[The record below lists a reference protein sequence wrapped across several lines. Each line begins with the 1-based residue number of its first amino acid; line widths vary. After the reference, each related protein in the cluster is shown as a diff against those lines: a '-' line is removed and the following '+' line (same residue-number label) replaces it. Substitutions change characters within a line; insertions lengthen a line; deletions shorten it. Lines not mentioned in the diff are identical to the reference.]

1 LQRKVEALS
10 AQLEKASRECEQLRK
25 ELASK
30 EEELRLVRKAQ
41 QQIRG
46 VEGQLERQK
55 VVFEKE
61 REVARELQRSL
72 MPVWLSEFEGVE
84 FVLESKPGT
93 RLAGDFYDLIR
104 ISDSTIAFII
114 ADVSGYGLP
123 AAVIMAT
130 ARMAFRTF
138 SGRAVSPRKILEKA
152 NEALLQST
160 LAGHYLT
167 AFLGVL
173 DTEMLTLQY
182 ANASHCCPYLVRGK
196 EISALDTEG
205 LLVGMFDDPQYEEK
219 CIQLEQD
226 DKLFLFTDGLVREL
240 QKQRPEKGEQ
250 CVFRYLQEHLHSD
263 IKEFIKKLSQEILT
277 EPTDDVVLMGL
288 QILSKKAREKTIFI
302 PSIPGEIVRVED
314 VILPALSAKGY
325 GERALFAVR
334 LALEEAIINAIK
346 HGNELDPT
354 KKVRLDF
361 LVEDDKVA
369 LTVTDEGKGFNPDQV
384 PDPWSDEGLAA
395 ESGRGLALMR
405 AYMDDVRYNE
415 KGNVVTMTKYA
426 PWVQKSTES

>member
-10 AQLEKASRECEQLRK
+10 AELEKANRECEQLRK

-30 EEELRLVRKAQ
+30 EEELRFIRKAQ
-41 QQIRG
+41 QEIKG
-46 VEGQLERQK
+46 IEGQLERQK
-55 VVFEKE
+55 VLLEKE

-84 FVLESKPGT
+84 FVLESKPGN

-138 SGRAVSPRKILEKA
+138 SGRVVSPRKILEKA

-167 AFLGVL
+167 AFLGIL

-196 EISALDTEG
+196 EISTLDTEG
-205 LLVGMFDDPQYEEK
+205 LLVGMFEDPQYEEK

-240 QKQRPEKGEQ
+240 QKQRPGNGEQ
-250 CVFRYLQEHLHSD
+250 CVLKYLQEHLQSD
-263 IKEFIKKLSQEILT
+263 IKEFIKKLSQEVLT
-277 EPTDDVVLMGL
+277 EPADDVVLMGL
-288 QILSKKAREKTIFI
+288 QILGKKAREKTI
-302 PSIPGEIVRVED
+302 SRLVRRE
-314 VILPALSAKGY
+314 A
-325 GERALFAVR
+325 RA
-334 LALEEAIINAIK
+334 
-346 HGNELDPT
+346 
-354 KKVRLDF
+354 
-361 LVEDDKVA
+361 
-369 LTVTDEGKGFNPDQV
+369 
-384 PDPWSDEGLAA
+384 
-395 ESGRGLALMR
+395 GRSR
-405 AYMDDVRYNE
+405 HQRY
-415 KGNVVTMTKYA
+415 
-426 PWVQKSTES
+426 